1 MDLGEKKNSGEN
13 CLRAKT
19 PTNDWPGFAI
29 LFLTATGSF
38 LFHFWSSSCILS
50 ILAGFRAHKQ
60 PFREEFPDL
69 FSTFSKHL
77 FKDKLWRTEFFQPSG
92 AVWRNKPNVR
102 TEFHAKKENKIKS
115 VCIYIYKKLCFDWWG
130 YKKCYLSLY
139 LLQWETCT
147 LEGSHKNVTVMLC
160 GKTGIR

>member
-1 MDLGEKKNSGEN
+1 MVHIAGKSSGDP
-13 CLRAKT
+13 CRRTTTLIHY
-19 PTNDWPGFAI
+19 WPGFAI

-60 PFREEFPDL
+60 PFREELPVL

-92 AVWRNKPNVR
+92 AVWKNKSNLRMEFQGKKKIPNI
-102 TEFHAKKENKIKS
+102 FLH
-115 VCIYIYKKLCFDWWG
+115 FDGWD
-130 YKKCYLSLY
+130 YKKCWLDF
-139 LLQWETCT
+139 TFHNMKFVC
-147 LEGSHKNVTVMLC
+147 
-160 GKTGIR
+160 

>member
-1 MDLGEKKNSGEN
+1 MSRRNNSAFKFFDVFCQPGKILTHFTKSHLNSLLDLGEKSSGES
-13 CLRAKT
+13 CLRT
-19 PTNDWPGFAI
+19 ETLRNYWPGFAI

-77 FKDKLWRTEFFQPSG
+77 FRDKLWRTEFFQPSG

-102 TEFHAKKENKIKS
+102 AELQAKKKPKNLKIYLS
-115 VCIYIYKKLCFDWWG
+115 IYMKLCFDWWG
-130 YKKCYLSLY
+130 YKKC
-139 LLQWETCT
+139 
-147 LEGSHKNVTVMLC
+147 
-160 GKTGIR
+160 